1 MDYDRVRK
9 ILYISGTRADYGLMQ
24 STLRNIE
31 NHPELQLEIIATG
44 MHLMEEFGTTI
55 NEIKKDGFVYHTIE
69 AIYNKD
75 DRESMAEFIGEFLQ
89 KLSLKIKEINPDIIL
104 VLGDRGEM
112 LAGAIAGVYLGI
124 PVAHIHG
131 GEISSTVDDLIRHA
145 ITKLAQI
152 HFPSTKLSAERI
164 IKMGEPKENV
174 FVVGA
179 PGLDSIL
186 TEKVIE
192 SEKIADLYGLDLS
205 KPVVLVIQHPVSM
218 EINYAQDQIKQTLD
232 VLVDLKFQTIV
243 VYPNADAGGRKMIES
258 IKSYEHNQNIKIYK
272 NIPRKEYL
280 SLLKVASVLVGNSSS
295 GIIEASSF
303 KVPVVNIGTRQND
316 RERGENVIDADYEKE
331 DIKAKIIMCCYDKN
345 FKQKVKNCTNPYGD
359 GRAGEKIAEILC
371 RITINEKVLQKRL
384 SY

>member
-1 MDYDRVRK
+1 MKK
-9 ILYISGTRADYGLMQ
+9 ILYISGTRADYGLIQ
-24 STLRNIE
+24 STLRNID
-31 NHPELQLEIIATG
+31 NHPELHLEIIATG
-44 MHLMEEFGTTI
+44 MHLMEEFGTTV
-55 NEIKKDGFVYHTIE
+55 NEIRKDGFTYHTIE
-69 AIYNKD
+69 ATYKKD
-75 DRESMAEFIGEFLQ
+75 DRGSMVEFIGVFLQ

-131 GEISSTVDDLIRHA
+131 GEISSTVDDFTRHA
-145 ITKLAQI
+145 ITKLSQI
-152 HFPSTKLSAERI
+152 HFPATELSAERI
-164 IKMGEPKENV
+164 IKMGEPEETV
-174 FVVGA
+174 FVIGA

-186 TEKVIE
+186 YERLIE

-205 KPVVLVIQHPVSM
+205 RPIVVVIQHPVSM
-218 EINYAQDQIKQTLD
+218 EIEYAQDQIKKTLD
-232 VLVDLKFQTIV
+232 AMVDLKFQTV
-243 VYPNADAGGRKMIES
+243 VIYPNADAGGRRMIEV
-258 IKSYEHNQNIKIYK
+258 IKSYEHNPNIKAYK

-303 KVPVVNIGTRQND
+303 KLPVVNIGTRQKG

-331 DIKAKIIMCCYDKN
+331 YIKSKILMCLYDEN
-345 FKQKVKNCTNPYGD
+345 FKQKVRSCNNPYGI
-359 GRAGEKIAEILC
+359 GKAGEKITEILC
-371 RITINEKVLQKRL
+371 SININEKLLQKKL